1 MSDVVLAHAHGRRWG
16 APTGAVTLVRR
27 ERIAANLYASER
39 GEIAESAHPDSQ
51 GPSVA

>member
-1 MSDVVLAHAHGRRWG
+1 MTDVVLAHAHGRRWG

-39 GEIAESAHPDSQ
+39 GEIAESAHPDSEC
-51 GPSVA
+51 PCVA